1 MSENQYRRANLKAF
15 AVDSI
20 ICACIFF
27 MELVIALATGFTA
40 GAIIQLGGCVAGYL
54 MTLFGLMMERGTKK
68 GAIMIMGG
76 SSIVYFLTMILKT
89 DPVYFMFGCTILF
102 SSMVYLNMRIVYS
115 GEAVIA
121 AGFAISLIRATLTGG
136 FTWTYFIYLAVLI
149 LSGVAAAESVKLLV
163 KFNEENNET
172 IREQMTRQ
180 NESGA
185 KMAEIAGNITTLF
198 GKAKESMESLR
209 GVIESNNSG
218 MQNIASSMES
228 TAQEITDQATRCQE
242 IQEQTQATDEKRAQ
256 MMEAS
261 QNAKQTVEEGKNT
274 ILSLK
279 QKAEGV
285 EADSQVTV
293 ESTRAVLN
301 KVEEV
306 QNIVGTIM
314 SISKQTNLLA
324 LNASIEA
331 ARAGEAGKGFA
342 VVADEIR
349 QLSEQTN
356 GASNEITKIIA
367 ELTADAD
374 QAMQSIDRTVAS
386 VQEQNGMISTAEE
399 NFMTINDNVSE
410 LLTRFSEIGEGMKA
424 IVASTAVINDSISSL
439 SATSQEVAALSN
451 EGVNSS
457 NSAVAQFTDFDKTL
471 SGIYEQAEQ
480 LTKV

>member
-1 MSENQYRRANLKAF
+1 
-15 AVDSI
+15 
-20 ICACIFF
+20 
-27 MELVIALATGFTA
+27 
-40 GAIIQLGGCVAGYL
+40 
-54 MTLFGLMMERGTKK
+54 
-68 GAIMIMGG
+68 
-76 SSIVYFLTMILKT
+76 
-89 DPVYFMFGCTILF
+89 
-102 SSMVYLNMRIVYS
+102 
-115 GEAVIA
+115 
-121 AGFAISLIRATLTGG
+121 
-136 FTWTYFIYLAVLI
+136 
-149 LSGVAAAESVKLLV
+149 
-163 KFNEENNET
+163 
-172 IREQMTRQ
+172 MTRQ

>member
-242 IQEQTQATDEKRAQ
+242 IQEQTQATDEKRPR
-256 MMEAS
+256 MR
-261 QNAKQTVEEGKNT
+261 NRR
-274 ILSLK
+274 LR
-279 QKAEGV
+279 KAR
-285 EADSQVTV
+285 
-293 ESTRAVLN
+293 TR
-301 KVEEV
+301 
-306 QNIVGTIM
+306 
-314 SISKQTNLLA
+314 S
-324 LNASIEA
+324 
-331 ARAGEAGKGFA
+331 
-342 VVADEIR
+342 
-349 QLSEQTN
+349 
-356 GASNEITKIIA
+356 
-367 ELTADAD
+367 
-374 QAMQSIDRTVAS
+374 
-386 VQEQNGMISTAEE
+386 
-399 NFMTINDNVSE
+399 
-410 LLTRFSEIGEGMKA
+410 
-424 IVASTAVINDSISSL
+424 
-439 SATSQEVAALSN
+439 
-451 EGVNSS
+451 
-457 NSAVAQFTDFDKTL
+457 
-471 SGIYEQAEQ
+471 
-480 LTKV
+480 

>member
-1 MSENQYRRANLKAF
+1 
-15 AVDSI
+15 
-20 ICACIFF
+20 
-27 MELVIALATGFTA
+27 
-40 GAIIQLGGCVAGYL
+40 
-54 MTLFGLMMERGTKK
+54 
-68 GAIMIMGG
+68 
-76 SSIVYFLTMILKT
+76 
-89 DPVYFMFGCTILF
+89 
-102 SSMVYLNMRIVYS
+102 
-115 GEAVIA
+115 
-121 AGFAISLIRATLTGG
+121 
-136 FTWTYFIYLAVLI
+136 
-149 LSGVAAAESVKLLV
+149 
-163 KFNEENNET
+163 
-172 IREQMTRQ
+172 MTRQ

-399 NFMTINDNVSE
+399 NFLTINDNVSE